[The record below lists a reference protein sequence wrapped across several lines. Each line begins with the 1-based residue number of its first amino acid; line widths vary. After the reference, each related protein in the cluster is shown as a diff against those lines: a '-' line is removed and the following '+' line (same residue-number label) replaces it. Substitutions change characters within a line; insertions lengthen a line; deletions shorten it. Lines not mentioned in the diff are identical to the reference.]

1 MTIKDAVEMWL
12 ESHKLEIIHSAAF
25 GGWTCRDSDVKG
37 TFLSLSNHMSLSFS
51 ETDGF
56 IQITGS
62 LSKKSYKVHIS
73 DPSLFPVLDRALDE
87 EDKWIR
93 DGHRA
98 PEDELGDKNN

>member
-1 MTIKDAVEMWL
+1 MTIEDAVKMWI
-12 ESHKLEIIHSAAF
+12 ESHSLKIVHSANF
-25 GGWTCRDSDVKG
+25 GGWICRDTTKG
-37 TFLSLSNHMSLSFS
+37 VWMQLSNNMSLSYS
-51 ETDGF
+51 DEDGF

-62 LSKKSYKVHIS
+62 ISKKSYKAHIG

-98 PEDELGDKNN
+98 PE